1 MSSSSPKQSHTQQGT
16 ENVSLTKLICI
27 KIATLFSDPQVA
39 TAFWGGVGGLITAII
54 RRRNS
59 IFELI
64 FSVVMAAVFATWF
77 AQPLLE
83 YFALPASASNGVSAV
98 LGISSYEIVRG
109 LANLKFSEITSRIYA
124 RRTQK

>member
-1 MSSSSPKQSHTQQGT
+1 M
-16 ENVSLTKLICI
+16 SLTKLICI

-39 TAFWGGVGGLITAII
+39 TAFWGAVGGLLTAIM

-64 FSVVMAAVFATWF
+64 FSVVIAAVFATWF

-83 YFALPASASNGVSAV
+83 YFALPTSASNGVSAV

-109 LANLKFSEITSRIYA
+109 LAHLKFSEITTSIRA
-124 RRTQK
+124 RKIK